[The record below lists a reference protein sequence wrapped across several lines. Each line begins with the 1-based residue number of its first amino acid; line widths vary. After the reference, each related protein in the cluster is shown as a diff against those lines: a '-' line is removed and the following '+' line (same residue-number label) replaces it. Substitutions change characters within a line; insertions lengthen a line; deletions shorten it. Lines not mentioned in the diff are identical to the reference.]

1 MLIYMALKNQNKQ
14 DVHMEKYFK
23 KMPQPQR
30 HVANAFH
37 VYSRLFE
44 YVRRYW
50 VAITIA
56 IVASMLYSGVNAWF
70 IGFLKP
76 LINKGLIANDHR
88 FMERAP
94 LLVMGVF
101 ILRGIASFFS
111 NYYIASASRNVIF
124 SLRKDLFAQ
133 LQKLPASY
141 YDKATSGQLL
151 SVLLYSVDQVAN
163 ASADVLTTAVQASF
177 LIIYLVVVMFTTSWK
192 LTLIY
197 FVTLPIVTIIMR
209 FTSLRVRSLSLDIQD
224 SVAEMSHRAEEN
236 IEGYKVVRGFEGQE
250 YEIEKFNRAARSN
263 QQREMKVVVTRSL
276 STSLVQLITAAA
288 MSFTLY
294 IASLDISHSI
304 LSAGEFV
311 VMIGCMIT
319 MLNPMK
325 DLAFVQNKIYRGL
338 AGAQSVFEIIDHKAE
353 EDNGTKTL
361 TRATGSIKFSHVNF
375 NYHGTKEV
383 LHDINFEIK
392 PGEVIA
398 LIGRSGSGKTTIAS
412 LLPRFYSGYGGEITL
427 DDVSILDYKIHDLR
441 RQFALVSQ
449 HVTLFQDSIYN
460 NIAYGRFDKVSEKE
474 IVAAAQ
480 ASYAMEFIEKLPN
493 GMHTCIGENGVLL
506 SGGQR
511 QRIAIARAILKD
523 APILILDEATS
534 ALDTESERYI
544 QAALEGLMKTRTTL
558 VIAHRL
564 STIEHA
570 NKIIV
575 MDEGRIIEQ
584 GTHHDLLNVNGHYA
598 KLHNLQFKDVTPHME
613 VVNAFAH

>member
-1 MLIYMALKNQNKQ
+1 MPLKNQNKQ
-14 DVHMEKYFK
+14 DVPMEKTFK
-23 KMPQPQR
+23 KMPLPQR
-30 HVANAFH
+30 HVANALD
-37 VYSRLFE
+37 VYKRLLQ

-50 VAITIA
+50 VAIIIA
-56 IVASMLYSGVNAWF
+56 IIASMLYSGVNAWF

-76 LINKGLIANDHR
+76 LINRGLIANDQR
-88 FMERAP
+88 FLARAP
-94 LLVMGVF
+94 WLVMGVF
-101 ILRGIASFFS
+101 IIRGIASFFS
-111 NYYIASASRNVIF
+111 NYYIASASRNVIL

-133 LQKLPASY
+133 LQKLPANY

-151 SVLLYSVDQVAN
+151 SILLYSVDQVAN
-163 ASADVLTTAVQASF
+163 ASADVLTTLVQASF
-177 LIIYLVVVMFTTSWK
+177 LIIYLVGVMFTTSWK

-197 FVTLPIVTIIMR
+197 FVTLPVVTVIMR
-209 FTSLRVRSLSLDIQD
+209 ITSRRVRSLSLDIQD

-236 IEGYKVVRGFEGQE
+236 IEGYKVVRAFEGQSH
-250 YEIEKFNRAARSN
+250 EIEKFNKSARSN

-276 STSLVQLITAAA
+276 STSIVQLITAAA
-288 MSFTLY
+288 MSIIIY
-294 IASLDISHSI
+294 IASKDILHSI
-304 LSAGEFV
+304 LSPGDFFV
-311 VMIGCMIT
+311 IIGCMIT

-338 AGAQSVFEIIDHKAE
+338 AGAQSVFEVIDHKAE
-353 EDNGTKTL
+353 EDTGTKTL
-361 TRATGSIKFSHVNF
+361 ARAKGLIKFSHVNF
-375 NYHGTKEV
+375 TYHGNKEV
-383 LHDINFEIK
+383 LHDINFEIQ
-392 PGEVIA
+392 PGQIVAI
-398 LIGRSGSGKTTIAS
+398 IGRSGSGKTTIAS
-412 LLPRFYSGYGGEITL
+412 LLPRFYSGYSGEILL
-427 DDVSILDYKIHDLR
+427 DDVSILEYKIQDLR

-449 HVTLFQDSIYN
+449 NVTLFQDTIYN
-460 NIAYGRFDKVSEKE
+460 NIAYGRFDKVSERE
-474 IVAAAQ
+474 VLAAAQ
-480 ASYAMEFIEKLPN
+480 ASYAMEFIEKLPEGIN
-493 GMHTCIGENGVLL
+493 TPIGENGVLL

-544 QAALEGLMKTRTTL
+544 QAALEDLMKTRTTL

-584 GTHHDLLNVNGHYA
+584 GTHQHLIDVNGHYA

-613 VVNAFAH
+613 VVNAFAN